1 MSWAEAKKTQ
11 LDAVEKLAHTP
22 DGMRAFSALPNNATS
37 INLTF
42 LEPEHIWL
50 NNGTVLWT
58 ETDGVMIRYSD
69 TDYPETPTDG
79 TLAVDNKEL
88 GKYQTTPYAVNGL
101 TEGTTY
107 YFSAFP
113 YSTEGVYGPVSHAT
127 AIPFEGERVQVTVT
141 LPEGMESA
149 TVKCVDE
156 TDTTTESKEVTQSQ
170 NIATFFVDTGHS
182 YHVEY
187 GDVYGYVTPPDTESK
202 IASGGGTEMY
212 NAEYVTFSATINVTY
227 TEGATC
233 TCTLGDKVLTA
244 PDTTGF
250 YAFTVGAAGTW
261 TVKIEKEGED
271 EPKTTTVE
279 ITENGQTESVEITFI
294 PIVPWSTGSD
304 EDIAAMLQAHYEGKI
319 NIWDYWEIG
328 QERVVHLNAISGGGI
343 VGENQPEQTV
353 TWVLMHKGGY
363 QFADGSGTCTAVV
376 GMKDCLK
383 EKGVVDRRYN
393 SYYNGM
399 VEEDVST
406 WHAWADSSL
415 LLALPEVI
423 RALFKGF
430 KYSQAHVDNSRPT
443 SGTGNSSTDEG
454 SGYLAMLSQT
464 EVTGSAGYSEG
475 SYTMLLDYYQE
486 QSHRIK
492 YIDGTP
498 ENYALRTTGGN
509 YKRMGSGGDVANLYQ
524 TSCNYI
530 ATNGAAGWV
539 LNSSNTPRALSFIG
553 VI

>member
-11 LDAVEKLAHTP
+11 LDAVEKLAHVP

-58 ETDGVMIRYSD
+58 ETEGVMIRYSD
-69 TDYPETPTDG
+69 TDYPASPTDG

-113 YSTEGVYGPVSHAT
+113 YSTEGIYGPVSHAT

-141 LPEGMESA
+141 LPEGLESA

-156 TDTTTESKEVTQSQ
+156 TATTSEEQNVTQSQ
-170 NIATFFVDTGHS
+170 NLATFFVDTGHT
-182 YHVEY
+182 YHIEY
-187 GDVYGYVTPPDTESK
+187 SNEYGYVTPPQTESK
-202 IASGGGTEMY
+202 IASGGVTEMY
-212 NAEYVTFSATINVTY
+212 SAEYVTFSATINVTY

-250 YAFTVGAAGTW
+250 YAFTAGAAGTW

-271 EPKTTTVE
+271 EPKIATVE
-279 ITENGQTESVEITFI
+279 ITENGQTEAVEITFI

-304 EDIAAMLQAHYEGKI
+304 EDIAAMLEAHYAGKI

-328 QERVVHLNAISGGGI
+328 QERVVHLNAISGG
-343 VGENQPEQTV
+343 V
-353 TWVLMHKGGY
+353 
-363 QFADGSGTCTAVV
+363 
-376 GMKDCLK
+376 
-383 EKGVVDRRYN
+383 
-393 SYYNGM
+393 
-399 VEEDVST
+399 
-406 WHAWADSSL
+406 
-415 LLALPEVI
+415 
-423 RALFKGF
+423 
-430 KYSQAHVDNSRPT
+430 
-443 SGTGNSSTDEG
+443 
-454 SGYLAMLSQT
+454 
-464 EVTGSAGYSEG
+464 
-475 SYTMLLDYYQE
+475 
-486 QSHRIK
+486 
-492 YIDGTP
+492 
-498 ENYALRTTGGN
+498 
-509 YKRMGSGGDVANLYQ
+509 
-524 TSCNYI
+524 
-530 ATNGAAGWV
+530 
-539 LNSSNTPRALSFIG
+539 
-553 VI
+553 